1 MKNFLLGFMLIMCA
15 SSRPSDFQ
23 YESDSIFV
31 KVCKDIGAQQ
41 DDRSTCSDVLA
52 VGTHVVIATA
62 AISICCL
69 NLGYYFYR
77 KKRLYPDKG
86 YCNELTLEEGWQDH
100 KGVQLLSKLNR

>member
-1 MKNFLLGFMLIMCA
+1 MLIMCA

-62 AISICCL
+62 AISIGCL

-77 KKRLYPDKG
+77 RKRLHSDKDIHH
-86 YCNELTLEEGWQDH
+86 CDAHTLEEGWQDH
-100 KGVQLLSKLNR
+100 KGMQLLNKSNF